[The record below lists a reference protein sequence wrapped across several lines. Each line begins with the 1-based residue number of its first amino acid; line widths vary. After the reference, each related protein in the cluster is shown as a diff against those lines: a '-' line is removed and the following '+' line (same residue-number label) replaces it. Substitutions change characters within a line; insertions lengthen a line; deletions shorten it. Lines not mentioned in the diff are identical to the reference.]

1 MSEPRLMSKSE
12 AARYCGLSLSG
23 FDNWQREGRI
33 PGPLSGTQ
41 RYDRKA
47 LDAALDRH
55 SGIAAPSKSEP
66 VDPLEEWLNKHGHPA
81 DKGPRQR
88 QKDAR

>member
-1 MSEPRLMSKSE
+1 MSEPRLMTKAE
-12 AARYCGLSLSG
+12 AAKYCGLSPSG
-23 FDNWQREGRI
+23 FDNWQREGLV
-33 PGPLSGTQ
+33 PGPISGTQ

-55 SGIAAPSKSEP
+55 SGIEAPLAP
-66 VDPLEEWLNKHGHPA
+66 MPLDPLEEWLSKNGHPA

-88 QKDAR
+88 HKEAR